1 MKLRLFVV
9 FVLILELFRARAA
22 ELSEQQ
28 KRDLQNRAPAAT
40 PALAPAAAQQAFTVP
55 PGFEVRLFAAEPE
68 VVNPVAM
75 TWDDRGRLWVVELYE
90 YPLGAP
96 KGARPRDRVV
106 ILEDTD
112 ADGRADR
119 RTIFAD
125 GLNLATGIL
134 YGAGGAYVGQAPEL
148 LFLQDT
154 NGDDVADQRTVL
166 LTGFGLEDRH
176 ELLNGFTWGP
186 DGYLYMTHGVFT
198 HSKVRVP
205 EATEPGVTVNAA
217 VARFHP
223 RTKKFEVFA
232 DGTSNPWGVDFDRTG
247 NAIISACVIDHLWHM
262 APGGIYQRQGGVPAH
277 PYAYELL
284 PSIVDH
290 KHFRAAYCG
299 VNVYQGNQFPPE
311 WRGLV
316 FMGNIHQSALNCD
329 RLTPN
334 GSSFKATAEKDF
346 LTTTDGWFR
355 PISQQVGPDGALWIG
370 DWYDKYPCYQN
381 ARADPEGVDRAH
393 GRIWRVVW
401 TGHEP
406 GKKVPSRPDAT
417 MDLAKLSSRDLVQLL
432 AHENVWH
439 RRAAQ
444 RLLTERRDPSVT
456 GELQRMLFPAEGGSV
471 RVPRAESG
479 VSPDSRSSNS
489 SASQKKQDAQGS
501 RRDAAKSPQD
511 AGAPQLD
518 ARLAALWTLHTSG
531 GLTDD
536 LLAQASLDQEPA
548 VRAWAARL
556 VGERQMTGKTA
567 GEILTRLAADAAPTV
582 RAAVITACRQFVS
595 GSLTVN
601 TPVPFGDD
609 VRDGIG
615 SILDQAARASRD
627 ANDPLIPF
635 LLWMA
640 AEPIIAAHPPTMLQW
655 LADHGEATLP
665 LAAQL
670 TYKTMRRICDLQQP
684 AQMDAVLQ
692 FLMPLPADA
701 PLVASAFHGL
711 VDGQKGKA
719 IAPTRPTDEFFKKFL
734 ASPNPQIANYAKQL
748 GAAWGNAGALQSL
761 LARIGDPKAPLN
773 ERLKAIESARGMKPP
788 AAAREP
794 LFTVLAKHQPEAL
807 VIEAVRAIGA
817 LFNDDTAA
825 RELVERW
832 REFTPATRRAAA
844 DVLAARDRWASVLL
858 SAIEGGTVPASD
870 VSASAIRAM
879 TRSTA
884 DYGMLARRAGLI
896 FGRVQ
901 EADADKAKIIAAKKQ
916 MILGAKTPPDLKKGH
931 EIAQRTCFTCH
942 KLHGEGADIGPDLTG
957 VGRSTLDA
965 LLANVI
971 DPNQII
977 GRGYELVEA
986 ELKDGRTV
994 SGRLAE
1000 ENETRIRLLS
1010 AGPKEDILARSDIA
1024 SLRVSQLS
1032 LMPEGLE
1039 QMPDD
1044 DFRNLI
1050 AYILNPPQDG
1060 TPFSWKLEET
1070 GGTAGA
1076 PAPKPAARAK

>member
-1 MKLRLFVV
+1 MKLHV
-9 FVLILELFRARAA
+9 FLSLSLLVAATIHGA
-22 ELSEQQ
+22 ELSEKQ
-28 KRDLQNRAPAAT
+28 KRDLQDRAPAST
-40 PALAPAAAQQAFTVP
+40 PALAPAAAEKAFSVP
-55 PGFEVRLFAAEPE
+55 PGFEVRVFAAEPM

-96 KGARPRDRVV
+96 KGTKPRDRII

-112 ADGRADR
+112 ADGRADK
-119 RTIFAD
+119 RTVFAD

-134 YGAGGAYVGQAPEL
+134 LGDGGAYVGQAPEL
-148 LFLQDT
+148 LFLKDT
-154 NGDDVADQRTVL
+154 NGDDVADVRSIVL
-166 LTGFGLEDRH
+166 SGFGLEDRH

-198 HSKVRVP
+198 HSKVKVP

-247 NAIISACVIDHLWHM
+247 NAIISACVVDHLWHM
-262 APGGIYQRQGGVPAH
+262 APGGIYIRQGGVPAH

-299 VNVYQGNQFPPE
+299 VNVYQGNQFPTE
-311 WRGLV
+311 WLGLV
-316 FMGNIHQSALNCD
+316 MMGNIHQSALNCD

-355 PISQQVGPDGALWIG
+355 PISEQVGPDGALWIG

-381 ARADPEGVDRAH
+381 ARADPEGVDRTH

-401 TGHEP
+401 TGSEP
-406 GKKVPSRPDAT
+406 GKKVPSRPDAK
-417 MDLAKLSSRDLVQLL
+417 MDLALLSSRELVKVL
-432 AHENVWH
+432 AHENVWQ
-439 RRAAQ
+439 RRTAQ
-444 RLLTERRDPSVT
+444 RLLTERRDNTVM
-456 GELQRMLFPAEGGSV
+456 GELQKLLANG
-471 RVPRAESG
+471 
-479 VSPDSRSSNS
+479 
-489 SASQKKQDAQGS
+489 AS
-501 RRDAAKSPQD
+501 
-511 AGAPQLD
+511 LD
-518 ARLAALWTLHTSG
+518 ARLAAFWTMHTSG
-531 GLTDD
+531 YLTDD
-536 LLAQASLDQEPA
+536 TLVKASEDKDPA
-548 VRAWAARL
+548 IRAWAARA
-556 VGERQMTGKTA
+556 VGEARVVNDPFLG
-567 GEILTRLAADAAPTV
+567 ILERLANDPEPTV
-582 RAAVITACRQFVS
+582 RVAVVTACRQYVS
-595 GSLTVN
+595 GALTVN
-601 TPVPFGDD
+601 TPAPLPEGA
-609 VRDGIG
+609 IG
-615 SILDQAARASRD
+615 RLSMILDLVAKKSTD
-627 ANDPLIPF
+627 AKDPLIPF
-635 LLWMA
+635 MLWMA
-640 AEPIIAAHPPTMLQW
+640 VEPIVAARPDGMLAW
-655 LADHGEATLP
+655 LAQNGEATMP
-665 LAAQL
+665 LAGQL

-684 AQMDAVLQ
+684 AQMDAVLN

-701 PLVASAFHGL
+701 PLVAFAFNGL

-719 IAPTRPTDEFFKKFL
+719 IAPTKPTEEFFKKFL
-734 ASPNPQIANYAKQL
+734 ASPRKDIADFAKQL
-748 GAAWGNAGALQSL
+748 GAAWGNAGALQSML
-761 LARIGDPKAPLN
+761 TRIGDSKVPLN

-788 AAAREP
+788 TAARDA
-794 LFTVLAKHQPEAL
+794 LFAVLAKNQPEPL
-807 VIEAVRAIGA
+807 VTESVRAIGA
-817 LFNDDTAA
+817 LFNDDTTAK
-825 RELVERW
+825 EIVEHW
-832 REFTPATRRAAA
+832 KDFTPATRRAAA
-844 DVLAARDRWASVLL
+844 DVLASRDRWASVLL
-858 SAIEGGTVPASD
+858 SAIEGGSVKASD
-870 VSASAIRAM
+870 VSASAIRTI

-884 DYGMLARRAGLI
+884 DYGMLARRAELI
-896 FGRVQ
+896 FGRVK

-916 MILGAKTPPDLKKGH
+916 MILAAKAQPDLKKGY
-931 EIAQRTCFTCH
+931 EVAQRTCFTCH
-942 KLHGEGADIGPDLTG
+942 KLHGEGAEIGPDLTG

-1010 AGPKEDILARSDIA
+1010 AGPKEDIVARSDIA
-1024 SLRVSQLS
+1024 NLRVSQLS

-1039 QMPDD
+1039 QMPDE

-1060 TPFSWKLEET
+1060 TPFSWKNEE
-1070 GGTAGA
+1070 AAPPA
-1076 PAPKPAARAK
+1076 PAPKKAAKK

>member
-1 MKLRLFVV
+1 MKPRL
-9 FVLILELFRARAA
+9 VLVLVLVLNLFRAPAA

-28 KRDLQNRAPAAT
+28 KRDLQSRAPAAT
-40 PALAPAAAQQAFTVP
+40 PALAPAESQKAFTVP
-55 PGFEVRLFAAEPE
+55 PGFEVRLFAAEPD

-96 KGARPRDRVV
+96 KGTKPRDRII

-134 YGAGGAYVGQAPEL
+134 YGDGGVYVGAAPEL
-148 LFLQDT
+148 FFLKDT
-154 NGDDVADQRTVL
+154 NGDDVADERKVI

-198 HSKVRVP
+198 HSKVKVP

-247 NAIISACVIDHLWHM
+247 NAIISACVVDHLWHM
-262 APGGIYQRQGGVPAH
+262 APGGIYIRQGGVPAH

-299 VNVYQGNQFPPE
+299 VNVYQGNQFPAE
-311 WRGLV
+311 WLGLV

-355 PISQQVGPDGALWIG
+355 PISEQVGPDGALWVG

-401 TGHEP
+401 TGKEP
-406 GKKVPSRPDAT
+406 GKKVPSRPDVK
-417 MDLAKLSSRDLVQLL
+417 MDLAKLTSRDLVKLL
-432 AHENVWH
+432 AHDNVWH
-439 RRAAQ
+439 RRTAQ
-444 RLLTERRDPSVT
+444 RLLTERRDNTVM
-456 GELQRMLFPAEGGSV
+456 GELQKLLMNGS
-471 RVPRAESG
+471 S
-479 VSPDSRSSNS
+479 
-489 SASQKKQDAQGS
+489 
-501 RRDAAKSPQD
+501 
-511 AGAPQLD
+511 LD
-518 ARLAALWTLHTSG
+518 ARLAAFWTLHTSG
-531 GLTDD
+531 HLTDD
-536 LLAQASLDQEPA
+536 TLVKASGDREPA
-548 VRAWAARL
+548 IRAWTARF
-556 VGERQMTGKTA
+556 VGERRVASQEDGALLAK
-567 GEILTRLAADAAPTV
+567 LAADPDPTV
-582 RAAVITACRQFVS
+582 RLAVAVACRQFVG

-601 TPVPFGDD
+601 TPDGKGPDHANVASALDTLARQRGTGD
-609 VRDGIG
+609 
-615 SILDQAARASRD
+615 
-627 ANDPLIPF
+627 DPLIPF
-635 LLWMA
+635 LLWTAGEPFVA
-640 AEPIIAAHPPTMLQW
+640 ADPKQALDWFAENG
-655 LADHGEATLP
+655 DATQP
-665 LAAQL
+665 LAGKL
-670 TYKTMRRICDLQQP
+670 LYKTMRRICDLQQP
-684 AQMDAVLQ
+684 AHMNLVVDFLQ
-692 FLMPLPADA
+692 ERPASA
-701 PLVASAFHGL
+701 PLVASALNGL

-719 IAPTRPTDEFFKKFL
+719 IAPTKPTDEFFQKFL
-734 ASPNPQIANYAKQL
+734 ASPRKDIADLAKQL
-748 GAAWGNAGALQSL
+748 GAAWGNAGALQSM
-761 LARIGDPKAPLN
+761 LARIGDAKASLN
-773 ERLKAIESARGMKPP
+773 ERLKAVESARGMKNA
-788 AAAREP
+788 AAARAPLFAAFTKGQPEP
-794 LFTVLAKHQPEAL
+794 LMT
-807 VIEAVRAIGA
+807 EAVRAIGA
-817 LFNDDTAA
+817 LYNDDGTA
-825 RELVERW
+825 REIVDHW
-832 REFTPATRRAAA
+832 KQFPPATRRAAA
-844 DVLAARDRWASVLL
+844 DVLASRDRWASVLL
-858 SAIEGGTVPASD
+858 SAIEGGAVPASD
-870 VSASAIRAM
+870 VSASAIRSI

-901 EADADKAKIIAAKKQ
+901 DADADKAKIIAAKRK
-916 MILGAKTPPDLKKGH
+916 MILGVKAPPDLKKGH
-931 EIAQRTCFTCH
+931 EVAQRTCLTCH

-1000 ENETRIRLLS
+1000 ENDTRIRLLS

-1024 SLRVSQLS
+1024 NLRVSQLS

-1039 QMPDD
+1039 QMPDE

-1070 GGTAGA
+1070 AA
-1076 PAPKPAARAK
+1076 PAPRPAAKK

>member
-1 MKLRLFVV
+1 MKIFST
-9 FVLILELFRARAA
+9 LIALALGLTALSAI
-22 ELSEQQ
+22 ELSEAQ
-28 KRDLQNRAPAAT
+28 KRDLITRAPAAT
-40 PALAPAAAQQAFTVP
+40 PALSPADSQQAFTVP
-55 PGFEVRLFAAEPE
+55 PGFEVRLFASEPM

-96 KGARPRDRVV
+96 KGTKPRDRII

-112 ADGRADR
+112 ADGRADK
-119 RTIFAD
+119 RTVFAD

-134 YGAGGAYVGQAPEL
+134 LGDGGAYVGQAPEL
-148 LFLQDT
+148 LFLKDT
-154 NGDDVADQRTVL
+154 NGDDVADVRNIVL
-166 LTGFGLEDRH
+166 SGFGLEDRH

-198 HSKVRVP
+198 HSKVKVP

-223 RTKKFEVFA
+223 QTKKFEVFA

-247 NAIISACVIDHLWHM
+247 NAIISACVVDHLWHM
-262 APGGIYQRQGGVPAH
+262 APGGIYVRQGGVPAH

-299 VNVYQGNQFPPE
+299 VNVYQGNQFPAE
-311 WRGLV
+311 WLGLV
-316 FMGNIHQSALNCD
+316 MMGNIHQSALNCD

-355 PISQQVGPDGALWIG
+355 PISEQVGPDGALWVG

-381 ARADPEGVDRAH
+381 ARADPEGVDRTH

-401 TGHEP
+401 TGKEP
-406 GKKVPSRPDAT
+406 GRKVPSRPDAK
-417 MDLAKLSSRDLVQLL
+417 MDLAKLSSRELVKVL
-432 AHENVWH
+432 AHENVWQ
-439 RRAAQ
+439 RRTAQ
-444 RLLTERRDPSVT
+444 RLLTERRDNTVM
-456 GELQRMLFPAEGGSV
+456 GELQKVLANG
-471 RVPRAESG
+471 
-479 VSPDSRSSNS
+479 
-489 SASQKKQDAQGS
+489 AS
-501 RRDAAKSPQD
+501 
-511 AGAPQLD
+511 LD
-518 ARLAALWTLHTSG
+518 ARLAAFWTMHTSG
-531 GLTDD
+531 YLTDD
-536 LLAQASLDQEPA
+536 TLVKASEDKDPA
-548 VRAWAARL
+548 IRAWAARL
-556 VGERQMTGKTA
+556 TGERQVA
-567 GEILTRLAADAAPTV
+567 DQLAADLLGRLADDSDPTV
-582 RAAVITACRQFVS
+582 RTAVVTACRQFVS

-601 TPVPFGDD
+601 TAAPFNAD
-609 VRDGIG
+609 VHRAIG
-615 SILDQAARASRD
+615 GILDKVAKASAD
-627 ANDPLIPF
+627 AKDPLLPF
-635 LLWMA
+635 MLWLA
-640 AEPIIAAHPPTMLQW
+640 AEPLVAAEPAAMLRW
-655 LADHGEATLP
+655 LAENGEATMP
-665 LAAQL
+665 LSGKLA
-670 TYKTMRRICDLQQP
+670 YKTMRRICDLQQP
-684 AQMDAVLQ
+684 EQMNAVLD
-692 FLMPLPADA
+692 F
-701 PLVASAFHGL
+701 VAAQPVDHALIAAAFNGL

-719 IAPTRPTDEFFKKFL
+719 IAPTKPTEEFFKKFL
-734 ASPNPQIANYAKQL
+734 ASPRKDIADFAKQL
-748 GAAWGNAGALQSL
+748 GAAWGNAGALQSM
-761 LARIGDPKAPLN
+761 LARIGDAKAPLN
-773 ERLKAIESARGMKPP
+773 ERLKAVESARGMKPP

-794 LFTVLAKHQPEAL
+794 LFNLLAKGQPEPL
-807 VIEAVRAIGA
+807 MIEAVRAIGA
-817 LFNDDTAA
+817 LFNDDDAA
-825 RELVERW
+825 KEIVNRW
-832 REFTPATRRAAA
+832 KQLTPATRRAA
-844 DVLAARDRWASVLL
+844 VETFAARDRWASVLL
-858 SAIEGGTVPASD
+858 SAVEGGSVLASD
-870 VSASAIRAM
+870 VSASAIRTI

-901 EADADKAKIIAAKKQ
+901 EANADKAKVIATKKQ
-916 MILGAKTPPDLKKGH
+916 MILGAKTPPDLKKGR
-931 EIAQRTCFTCH
+931 EIAQKTCFTCH

-1024 SLRVSQLS
+1024 NLRVSPIS

-1039 QMPDD
+1039 QMPEG
-1044 DFRNLI
+1044 DFRNLV
-1050 AYILNPPQDG
+1050 AFILNPPQDG
-1060 TPFSWKLEET
+1060 TPFSWKNEET
-1070 GGTAGA
+1070 PA
-1076 PAPKPAARAK
+1076 PVAKPASKTTPKPAAKK

>member
-1 MKLRLFVV
+1 MNSRSAI
-9 FVLILELFRARAA
+9 VLVLALALELAPARAA

-28 KRDLQNRAPAAT
+28 KRDLRDRAPAST
-40 PALAPAAAQQAFTVP
+40 PALLPAEAQKVFAVP
-55 PGFEVRLFAAEPE
+55 PGFEVRLFAAEPD

-75 TWDDRGRLWVVELYE
+75 TWDVRGRLWVVELYE

-96 KGARPRDRVV
+96 KGAKPRDRIV

-112 ADGRADR
+112 ADGRADK
-119 RTIFAD
+119 RTVFAD

-134 YGAGGAYVGQAPEL
+134 YGDGGVYVGAAPEL
-148 LFLQDT
+148 FFLKDT
-154 NGDDVADQRTVL
+154 NGDDVADERKVL

-186 DGYLYMTHGVFT
+186 DGYLYLTHGVFT
-198 HSKVRVP
+198 HSKVKVP

-232 DGTSNPWGVDFDRTG
+232 DGTSNPWGVDFDRAG
-247 NAIISACVIDHLWHM
+247 NAFISACVVDHLWHM
-262 APGGIYQRQGGVPAH
+262 APGGIYIRQGGVPAH

-299 VNVYQGNQFPPE
+299 VNVYQGSQFPAE

-316 FMGNIHQSALNCD
+316 FMGNIHQNAINCD

-381 ARADPEGVDRAH
+381 ARADPEGVDRAY

-401 TGHEP
+401 VGNEP
-406 GKKVPSRPDAT
+406 GRKVPSRPQRD
-417 MDLAKLSSRDLVQLL
+417 MDLAKLTSRELVNLL

-444 RLLTERRDPSVT
+444 RLLTERRDNTVT
-456 GELQRMLFPAEGGSV
+456 GELKGLVFPTGMGST
-471 RVPRAESG
+471 
-479 VSPDSRSSNS
+479 
-489 SASQKKQDAQGS
+489 
-501 RRDAAKSPQD
+501 AAPAVA
-511 AGAPQLD
+511 AGATPAASAREEVRGGAPRTAPGAGALPKSSLD
-518 ARLAALWTLHTSG
+518 ARLAAFWTLHTSG
-531 GLTDD
+531 QLADD
-536 LLAQASLDQEPA
+536 VLLKAAADPEPA
-548 VRAWAARL
+548 LRAWAARL
-556 VGERQMTGKTA
+556 VGERRDASPATRDLLTQLATDA
-567 GEILTRLAADAAPTV
+567 GPAV
-582 RAAVITACRQFVS
+582 RAAVVTACRQFVS
-595 GSLTVN
+595 SSLTVN
-601 TPVPFGDD
+601 TPAPLTDE
-609 VRDGIG
+609 VRRGIG
-615 SILDQAARASRD
+615 GILSRVALASADAR
-627 ANDPLIPF
+627 DPLTPF

-640 AEPIIAAHPPTMLQW
+640 AEPLIAQHPGEMLSW
-655 LADHGEATLP
+655 LREHGDTAMP
-665 LAAQL
+665 LAGKLA
-670 TYKTMRRICDLQQP
+670 YKTMRRICDLQKP
-684 AQMDAVLQ
+684 EHLDAVVD
-692 FLMPLPADA
+692 FLAAQPPDA
-701 PLVASAFHGL
+701 PLAAFAFNGL

-719 IAPTRPTDEFFKKFL
+719 IAPTKPTEEFFKKFL
-734 ASPNPQIANYAKQL
+734 ASPRQDIANFARQL
-748 GAAWGNAGALQSL
+748 GAVWGNAGAQQAV
-761 LARIGDPKAPLN
+761 LARIADPKAPLS
-773 ERLKAIESARGMKPP
+773 ERLKAVESARGMRN
-788 AAAREP
+788 AATAAREP
-794 LFTVLAKHQPEAL
+794 LFAALAKGQPEAL
-807 VIEAVRAIGA
+807 VTEAVRALGA
-817 LFNDDTAA
+817 LFNDDTTA
-825 RELVERW
+825 REIIERW
-832 REFTPATRRAAA
+832 KDFTPATRRAAA

-858 SAIEGGTVPASD
+858 SAIEGGGVAAGD
-870 VSASAIRAM
+870 VSASAIRAI

-901 EADADKAKIIAAKKQ
+901 EADADKAKIIAAKRK
-916 MILGAKTPPDLKKGH
+916 MILGAKGQPDLKKGH
-931 EIAQRTCFTCH
+931 ELAQKTCFTCH

-965 LLANVI
+965 LLANII

-994 SGRLAE
+994 SGRLAD
-1000 ENETRIRLLS
+1000 ENESRIRLLS
-1010 AGPKEDILARSDIA
+1010 AGPKEDVLARSDIA
-1024 SLRVSQLS
+1024 NLRVSQLS

-1050 AYILNPPQDG
+1050 AYLLNPPQDG
-1060 TPFSWKLEET
+1060 APFSWKLEESS
-1070 GGTAGA
+1070 A
-1076 PAPKPAARAK
+1076 PASAAQAASGKAANKP

>member
-1 MKLRLFVV
+1 MNPRL
-9 FVLILELFRARAA
+9 VLVLVLVLQLFRAPAA
-22 ELSEQQ
+22 ELSDQQ
-28 KRDLQNRAPAAT
+28 KRDLQNRAPAVT
-40 PALAPAAAQQAFTVP
+40 PALAPAAAQKAFAVP
-55 PGFEVRLFAAEPE
+55 PGFEVRLFAAEPD

-96 KGARPRDRVV
+96 KGTKPRDRII

-112 ADGRADR
+112 ADGRADK
-119 RTIFAD
+119 RTVFAD

-134 YGAGGAYVGQAPEL
+134 YGDGGVYVGAAPEL
-148 LFLQDT
+148 FFLKDT
-154 NGDDVADQRTVL
+154 NGDDVADERKVL

-198 HSKVRVP
+198 HSKVKVP

-217 VARFHP
+217 VARFDP
-223 RTKKFEVFA
+223 RRNKFEVFA

-299 VNVYQGNQFPPE
+299 VNVYQGNQFPSE
-311 WRGLV
+311 WLGLV

-355 PISQQVGPDGALWIG
+355 PISEQVGPDGALWIG
-370 DWYDKYPCYQN
+370 DWYDRYPCYQN
-381 ARADPEGVDRAH
+381 ARADPEGVDRTH

-401 TGHEP
+401 TGREL
-406 GKKVPSRPDAT
+406 GKKVPSRPDVT
-417 MDLAKLSSRDLVQLL
+417 MDLEKMNNEALVQLL
-432 AHENVWH
+432 EHANVWQ
-439 RRAAQ
+439 RRTAQ
-444 RLLTERRDPSVT
+444 RILSERNSRDMMSSGKRGTET
-456 GELQRMLFPAEGGSV
+456 GSLIHGALRQLID
-471 RVPRAESG
+471 SG
-479 VSPDSRSSNS
+479 
-489 SASQKKQDAQGS
+489 
-501 RRDAAKSPQD
+501 KSPET
-511 AGAPQLD
+511 
-518 ARLAALWTLHTSG
+518 RLAALWTLHGVRPAWIGYETRNFSSARDVFEQQLKSNDPAIRSWAIKFIG
-531 GLTDD
+531 DQVPGIVSMMSQSKPWTTGYPAKFLS
-536 LLAQASLDQEPA
+536 LLETLGSDPDPSVRLAVATA
-548 VRAWAARL
+548 VR
-556 VGERQMTGKTA
+556 Q
-567 GEILTRLAADAAPTV
+567 I
-582 RAAVITACRQFVS
+582 VS
-595 GSLTVN
+595 SSLTVN
-601 TPVPFGDD
+601 TDINTDVPLENTLTSLIKASA
-609 VRDGIG
+609 DG
-615 SILDQAARASRD
+615 A
-627 ANDPLIPF
+627 DPLLPF
-635 LLWMA
+635 MIWQAWEPLVA
-640 AEPIIAAHPPTMLQW
+640 ANPTAAIDWFKNNGASTM
-655 LADHGEATLP
+655 P
-665 LAAQL
+665 LAGKL
-670 TYKTMRRICDLQQP
+670 TYKTMRRVCDLQKPAEMDVALDFLNAQP
-684 AQMDAVLQ
+684 ADG
-692 FLMPLPADA
+692 
-701 PLVASAFHGL
+701 PLVAFALNGL

-719 IAPTRPTDEFFKKFL
+719 IAPTKPTDEFFKKFL
-734 ASPNPQIANYAKQL
+734 ASPRKDIADLAKQL
-748 GAAWGNAGALQSL
+748 GAAWGNAGALQSM
-761 LARIGDPKAPLN
+761 LARIGDSKAPLA
-773 ERLKAIESARGMKPP
+773 ERLKAVESARGMKNP

-794 LFTVLAKHQPEAL
+794 LLAVLAKGQPETL
-807 VIEAVRAIGA
+807 VTESVRALGGLFRDNEAA
-817 LFNDDTAA
+817 LALLAA
-825 RELVERW
+825 W
-832 REFTPATRRAAA
+832 KEFTPATRRAAA
-844 DVLAARDRWASVLL
+844 DVLASRDNWASQLL
-858 SAIEGGTVPASD
+858 SAIEGGRVAASD

-901 EADADKAKIIAAKKQ
+901 EADADKAKLIASKKQ
-916 MILGAKTPPDLKKGH
+916 MILSNKSQPDLMKGH
-931 EIAQRTCFTCH
+931 ELAQKTCFTCH

-1024 SLRVSQLS
+1024 NLRVSQLS

-1050 AYILNPPQDG
+1050 AYLLNPPQDG

-1070 GGTAGA
+1070 AA
-1076 PAPKPAARAK
+1076 PAPKPAANK

>member
-1 MKLRLFVV
+1 MNSRHA
-9 FVLILELFRARAA
+9 FVLSVACVLFFLPAPAA

-28 KRDLQNRAPAAT
+28 KRDLQSRAPAAT
-40 PALAPAAAQQAFTVP
+40 PALAPAESQKAFTVP
-55 PGFEVRLFAAEPE
+55 PGFEVRLFAAEPD

-96 KGARPRDRVV
+96 KGTKPRDRII

-112 ADGRADR
+112 ADGRADKR
-119 RTIFAD
+119 SVFAD

-134 YGAGGAYVGQAPEL
+134 YGDGGVYVGAAPEL
-148 LFLQDT
+148 FFLKDT
-154 NGDDVADQRTVL
+154 NGDDVADERKVL

-198 HSKVRVP
+198 HSKVKVP

-247 NAIISACVIDHLWHM
+247 NAIISACVVDHLWHM
-262 APGGIYQRQGGVPAH
+262 APGGIYIRQGGVPAQ

-299 VNVYQGNQFPPE
+299 VNVYQGNQFPAE
-311 WRGLV
+311 WLGLV

-329 RLTPN
+329 RLTPS

-355 PISQQVGPDGALWIG
+355 PISEQVGPDGALWIG

-401 TGHEP
+401 TGKEP
-406 GKKVPSRPDAT
+406 GRKVASRSDVKMELT
-417 MDLAKLSSRDLVQLL
+417 KLPSRDLVKLL
-432 AHENVWH
+432 AHANVWH

-444 RLLTERRDPSVT
+444 RLLTERRDNTVM
-456 GELQRMLFPAEGGSV
+456 GELQKLLANGS
-471 RVPRAESG
+471 S
-479 VSPDSRSSNS
+479 
-489 SASQKKQDAQGS
+489 
-501 RRDAAKSPQD
+501 
-511 AGAPQLD
+511 LD
-518 ARLAALWTLHTSG
+518 ARLSAFWTMHASG
-531 GLTDD
+531 YLTDD
-536 LLAQASLDQEPA
+536 TLVKASNDREPA
-548 VRAWAARL
+548 IRAWAARV
-556 VGERQMTGKTA
+556 VGDARVENNVFFG
-567 GEILTRLAADAAPTV
+567 ILERLAGDPDPTV
-582 RAAVITACRQFVS
+582 RLAVATACRQFVS

-601 TPVPFGDD
+601 TPAKLSDEGKG
-609 VRDGIG
+609 RIAGLIG
-615 SILDQAARASRD
+615 AISKASPD
-627 ANDPLIPF
+627 AKDPLIHF
-635 LLWMA
+635 ILWMA
-640 AEPIIAAHPPTMLQW
+640 AEPLVAEHPAGILSWFTENGATTM
-655 LADHGEATLP
+655 P
-665 LAAQL
+665 LAGKLA
-670 TYKTMRRICDLQQP
+670 YKTMRRVCDLQKPAEMDVALDFLATQP
-684 AQMDAVLQ
+684 VDG
-692 FLMPLPADA
+692 
-701 PLVASAFHGL
+701 PLVASALNGL

-719 IAPTRPTDEFFKKFL
+719 IAPTKPTDEFFKKFL
-734 ASPNPQIANYAKQL
+734 ASPNKQIADYAKQL
-748 GAAWGNAGALQSL
+748 GAAWGNAGALQSML
-761 LARIGDPKAPLN
+761 TRIGDTKAPLN
-773 ERLKAIESARGMKPP
+773 ERLKAVESARGMKPP
-788 AAAREP
+788 TAAREP
-794 LFTVLAKHQPEAL
+794 LFAVLAKNQPEPL
-807 VIEAVRAIGA
+807 VTESVRAIGA
-817 LFNDDTAA
+817 LFNDDTTAK
-825 RELVERW
+825 EIVERW
-832 REFTPATRRAAA
+832 KDFTPATRRAAA
-844 DVLAARDRWASVLL
+844 DVFASRDRWASVLL
-858 SAIEGGTVPASD
+858 SAIEGGSVAASD
-870 VSASAIRAM
+870 VSASAIRAI

-901 EADADKAKIIAAKKQ
+901 DADADKAKIIVTKKQ
-916 MILGAKTPPDLKKGH
+916 MILGTKAQPDLKKGY
-931 EIAQRTCFTCH
+931 EVAQSTCFTCH

-1010 AGPKEDILARSDIA
+1010 AGPKEDIIARSDIA
-1024 SLRVSQLS
+1024 NLRVSQLS

-1070 GGTAGA
+1070 AA
-1076 PAPKPAARAK
+1076 PAPKPAAKK